1 MITEPRAERGGFGRS
16 RHQDDR
22 RTVHP
27 SRAPPVPSEPAHVGR
42 DETEAS
48 SGIFPIESAWTR
60 QGTMEPDPDVLASV
74 VPRKVLPRPGGCP

>member
-1 MITEPRAERGGFGRS
+1 MEPRAERGGFGRS

-27 SRAPPVPSEPAHVGR
+27 SRAPPVPSEPAHVRR

-48 SGIFPIESAWTR
+48 SGIFPI
-60 QGTMEPDPDVLASV
+60 
-74 VPRKVLPRPGGCP
+74 RKCMDQAGDRGARP